1 MKYYKVNFDSPFAG
15 VYERFVVCG
24 EDITSDDVESYIQDD
39 YEQFV
44 YDIETDERCV
54 DIDEDDDE
62 YYNICE
68 QIESEC
74 QYTIEEVSEDEADIY
89 ETFKMTI
96 DK

>member
-1 MKYYKVNFDSPFAG
+1 MKYYKVKFDSPFGG
-15 VYERFVVCG
+15 VDEYFVVAG
-24 EDITSDDVESYIQDD
+24 ENITSDDVESYIQDD

-44 YDIETDERCV
+44 YDIETDDRCV

-74 QYTIEEVSEDEADIY
+74 EYKIEEVGEDEASLYNIY
-89 ETFKMTI
+89 I
-96 DK
+96 YN